1 MRLGACAPV
10 VVSPICDVHVT
21 HAASYRAVLGHTRVH
36 LVLHR
41 QRVDG
46 HTDTPRVLSLIRH
59 VCLLAWKA
67 AWPSKSNVVGQQRS
81 ESTTASGA
89 KGSLL

>member
-10 VVSPICDVHVT
+10 VVSPICDVHVA
-21 HAASYRAVLGHTRVH
+21 HAASYRAALGPTRVH

-46 HTDTPRVLSLIRH
+46 HTDTPRVLSLMDTCASLRGT
-59 VCLLAWKA
+59 LA
-67 AWPSKSNVVGQQRS
+67 QQRGW
-81 ESTTASGA
+81 AA
-89 KGSLL
+89 AY